1 MNHEPSGPE
10 PMFAVDMVDTPVAQL
25 AAQPFTLWM
34 QSCTGLQA
42 ESIRFFTD
50 RAVKGLRVAQR
61 LAGCA
66 TPVQAFGIGAE
77 FALQMARDYA
87 REGRRLVA
95 LAAGDFRNSAAAL
108 I

>member
-1 MNHEPSGPE
+1 MNDEPI
-10 PMFAVDMVDTPVAQL
+10 FADEVADTPVAQL
-25 AAQPFTLWM
+25 AAQPFTLCM
-34 QSCTGLQA
+34 QSCARLQA
-42 ESIRFFTD
+42 ESIRFFAD
-50 RAVKGLRVAQR
+50 RAVKDLRLPQR

-66 TPVQAFGIGAE
+66 TPVEAFGIGAE
-77 FALQMARDYA
+77 FALEMARDYA